1 MSYLSYPSYHHGAY
15 MLSIRLDPETERRLA
30 QLAKR
35 TGRTMTYYARQLIEG
50 NLDDLEDR
58 YLAEARL
65 EVHRPTLTGK
75 QVREEL
81 GLDN

>member
-1 MSYLSYPSYHHGAY
+1 
-15 MLSIRLDPETERRLA
+15 MLSIRLDPETEHRLV

-35 TGRTMTYYARQLIEG
+35 TGRTKSYHARQLNES

-58 YLAEARL
+58 YLAESRL
-65 EVHRPTLTGK
+65 EERRPTLTSE

-81 GLDN
+81 GLEY